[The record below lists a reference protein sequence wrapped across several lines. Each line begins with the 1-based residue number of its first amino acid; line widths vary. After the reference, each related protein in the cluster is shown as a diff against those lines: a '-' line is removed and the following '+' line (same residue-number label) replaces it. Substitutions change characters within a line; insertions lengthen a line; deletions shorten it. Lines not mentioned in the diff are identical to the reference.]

1 MTCTRCSSTLGRYN
15 TSGLCR
21 ACFLANPPASVRA
34 NRGAALRSFYQ
45 RNPAARKANGER
57 IATRM
62 RMPEARAAASTRC
75 KTHRI
80 WEHSSQTGVP
90 PPPGSRWPKLPP
102 EYLTLYKS
110 LRRKKMNRPDSLR
123 AVNEQMEADARRA
136 GQ

>member
-1 MTCTRCSSTLGRYN
+1 MTCTRCPASLSRYN

-21 ACFLANPPASVRA
+21 ACFLADPPASVRA
-34 NRGAALRSFYQ
+34 NRGAALRSFYE

-62 RMPEARAAASTRC
+62 RTPQARAAASARC
-75 KTHRI
+75 KVHRI

-110 LRRKKMNRPDSLR
+110 LRSPKLKKAECLR
-123 AVNEQMEADARRA
+123 IVREQMEADVRRA
-136 GQ
+136 AK